1 MEFSHPPNILSSPL
15 VDPEIPRLL
24 PFLALPDGAHLSD
37 EDYSYFHLVSCPP
50 KSESQ
55 ETLAQE
61 PFPSNKTV
69 FGISCVKLFCRQ
81 GSGSD

>member
-1 MEFSHPPNILSSPL
+1 MSPL
-15 VDPEIPRLL
+15 VDPEISRLL

-37 EDYSYFHLVSCPP
+37 EDYSYFHVVSSPP

-55 ETLAQE
+55 ETLDQA

-69 FGISCVKLFCRQ
+69 FGISCVRQ
-81 GSGSD
+81 LCGCLRGDR